1 MLEKFKEQIF
11 TLLERPAPG
20 FPRLTVSAEQLN
32 SIMLAETYEDARE
45 AAIQY
50 GWERYVKQFENR
62 MGISEEETS
71 TEEIYKKL
79 YDDLLG
85 QQSDPFIGVDSETII
100 SYKGVDT
107 PIGDVADNFYVNNDN
122 NFSFINSTPDQIME
136 LQASLVNAG
145 LLGPRVG
152 KPFRP
157 GVWNTELEG
166 KIMYNLMSQ
175 ANNIGIGKAENGWQ
189 NVLESYIQNPVSLG
203 LQVDPYLP
211 PDYQGISTSIN
222 NLFERELGREPM
234 PYELKLLANTYL
246 SESEKAYN
254 QKVMLFEEAQNFQVT
269 ADNLNE
275 YGNHIQKKII
285 EEQGLTEIDPT
296 SGMFDKFQ
304 QITAEERERLK
315 DYGDIQK
322 LIVLLLIVSQ
332 VHQGNIMEK
341 DRELMNTNPNLINIY
356 LDALKMK
363 ESSNN
368 YLAQHSPSTIEDLA
382 TGKPISVQALGAY
395 GILDINWSVWSKQAG
410 LEGADWKD
418 KSAQDAVAKYKVQE
432 YFNKYGTW
440 DLVSVAWFAG
450 PGAANELKRTGTLD
464 MEQQDSNGT
473 DIADYVAGMNKLIG
487 EGLMN
492 MEVDIKP
499 IEQPNIYSG
508 PIQVSGMAQ
517 DEDTVFAAQLLNTII
532 KNNAGGVIPSLDAD
546 YKSQVPKQA
555 GSIEAAK
562 IKTQI
567 RRDEMK

>member
-1 MLEKFKEQIF
+1 
-11 TLLERPAPG
+11 
-20 FPRLTVSAEQLN
+20 
-32 SIMLAETYEDARE
+32 
-45 AAIQY
+45 
-50 GWERYVKQFENR
+50 

-322 LIVLLLIVSQ
+322 TNSLI
-332 VHQGNIMEK
+332 
-341 DRELMNTNPNLINIY
+341 INSI
-356 LDALKMK
+356 
-363 ESSNN
+363 
-368 YLAQHSPSTIEDLA
+368 
-382 TGKPISVQALGAY
+382 TGAP
-395 GILDINWSVWSKQAG
+395 
-410 LEGADWKD
+410 
-418 KSAQDAVAKYKVQE
+418 
-432 YFNKYGTW
+432 
-440 DLVSVAWFAG
+440 
-450 PGAANELKRTGTLD
+450 R
-464 MEQQDSNGT
+464 
-473 DIADYVAGMNKLIG
+473 
-487 EGLMN
+487 
-492 MEVDIKP
+492 
-499 IEQPNIYSG
+499 
-508 PIQVSGMAQ
+508 
-517 DEDTVFAAQLLNTII
+517 
-532 KNNAGGVIPSLDAD
+532 
-546 YKSQVPKQA
+546 
-555 GSIEAAK
+555 
-562 IKTQI
+562 
-567 RRDEMK
+567 